1 MKLRSVDESTLS
13 RFFHVY
19 YKEAQGDVVRYY
31 VMPLVSL
38 NDPNLQLFLQ
48 ELSADYDVRVYSRYG
63 EIVLE
68 VKPRR
73 ESYRLNVILFIL
85 TFLSVTFTGSM
96 FYGSFDLFLGLQFAV
111 AVMFV
116 LGSHEMGHFLASKRW
131 GMKASLPYFIP
142 FPTIIGT
149 LGAIIKQRGVIKN
162 RKALMEIGASGPL
175 AGIVASI
182 FVTYL
187 GLRMSVPVAPERVEG
202 AILLG
207 EPLLFRFV
215 ANLAGFDGQ
224 FIHPVAFAGWVGM
237 FITALNLIPV
247 GQLDGGHVMRAMI
260 GERAEVVS
268 RIFPFVLLGIGFVF
282 RESGVWFF
290 WGLLTLFFSMQRH
303 PKPADDSPLPV
314 SHVLLG
320 VLTFAIGVLC
330 FTPVPFTIA
339 ESL

>member
-1 MKLRSVDESTLS
+1 MIDVDEAQLS
-13 RFFHVY
+13 KFFHIY
-19 YKEAQGDVVRYY
+19 HRESGDDFVRYY
-31 VMPLVSL
+31 VVPLVSL
-38 NDPNLQLFLQ
+38 NDQELQYFLQ
-48 ELSADYDVRVYSRYG
+48 ELSADNDVRVYSRYG

-68 VKPRR
+68 VRR
-73 ESYRLNVILFIL
+73 RKERYWPNVLLFIL

-96 FYGSFDLFLGLQFAV
+96 FYGTFDLLLGLQFAL

-149 LGAIIKQRGVIKN
+149 LGAIIRQRGVIRN
-162 RKALMEIGASGPL
+162 RKALLEIGVSGPL
-175 AGIVASI
+175 AGILASI
-182 FVTYL
+182 LVTYL
-187 GLRMSVPVAPERVEG
+187 GLRMEVPAAQQVEG

-207 EPLLFRFV
+207 EPLLFRFI
-215 ANLAGFDGQ
+215 AELAGFNGQ

-237 FITALNLIPV
+237 FITSLNLIPV
-247 GQLDGGHVMRAMI
+247 GQLDGGHVMRALI
-260 GERAEVVS
+260 GDRADAIS
-268 RIFPFVLLGIGFVF
+268 RVFPFILLAIGFVF

-290 WGLLTLFFSMQRH
+290 WGLLTLFFSMQKH
-303 PKPADDSPLPV
+303 PKPADDSPLPAGYV
-314 SHVLLG
+314 ALAL
-320 VLTFAIGVLC
+320 LTFGVGVLC